1 MPELPE
7 VEIIRGQMEEE
18 LRGARIEDVKVLL
31 PRLIRHP
38 STRGYR
44 RGLKGKA
51 VLGVRRRGK
60 YLLLEMEGGRELVF
74 HLGMTGS
81 FVFSLPGAD
90 RPRHTHLVFRLSDGR
105 ELLYVDP
112 RTFGETALVPAGDYR
127 SLPGLQ
133 SMGPEPV
140 GPDFNCDR
148 LREALRG
155 KCRLKAALL
164 DQSRLAGI
172 GNIYAD
178 ESLYRAGI
186 NPLRRLD
193 ELTGEEVARLHRA
206 IREVLDEAIRG
217 GGSSVSDY
225 VDLHGERGNFQER
238 HRVYRRAGQPCAR
251 CGDTIRRARVAGRST
266 YFCPRCQ
273 T

>member
-7 VEIIRGQMEEE
+7 VEIIRRQMEEE
-18 LRGARIEDVKVLL
+18 LYGARVEEVKVLL
-31 PRLIRHP
+31 PRLVKHP
-38 STRGYR
+38 SISGYR

-60 YLLLEMEGGRELVF
+60 YLILEVEGGRELVF

-81 FVFSLPGAD
+81 FVFSSPGAE
-90 RPRHTHLVFRLSDGR
+90 RPRHTHLVFRLHDGR

-127 SLPGLQ
+127 SLPGLRD
-133 SMGPEPV
+133 MGPEPV
-140 GPDFNCDR
+140 GSDFTCDR

-178 ESLYRAGI
+178 ESLHRAGI

-193 ELTGEEVARLHRA
+193 ELTGEEVARLHHA
-206 IREVLDEAIRG
+206 IREVLHEAIRR

-225 VDLHGERGNFQER
+225 VDLRGERGDYQES
-238 HRVYRRAGQPCAR
+238 HRVYRRAGEPCLR
-251 CGDTIRRARVAGRST
+251 CGTTICRARVAGRST
-266 YFCPRCQ
+266 YFCPHCQ